1 MKHLNNFSQ
10 FNTLISKFGLI
21 FTLLIIPFCLASCGD
36 DNEPESNSNHD
47 PALIGTWFHLSEG
60 ISGEDSDV
68 RMEIIYTFNAN
79 GNCSMKTH
87 AYKDNNLS
95 FSYEDYGTWSTS
107 GNVLT
112 LETRTEPHQ
121 PPLTEQMS
129 YAVAGDILT
138 LDGTMTFK
146 RK

>member
-36 DNEPESNSNHD
+36 DNEPESDSNHD
-47 PALIGTWFHLSEG
+47 PTLIGTWFHLSEG

-79 GNCSMKTH
+79 GNCSMKTY
-87 AYKDNNLS
+87 AYEENEQT
-95 FSYEDYGTWSTS
+95 FSYEIDGTWSTS

-121 PPLTEQMS
+121 PPVTEQMD
-129 YAVAGDILT
+129 YIVAGDRLT
-138 LDGTMTFK
+138 LDETMIFQ